1 MNPRLFCAW
10 GRVSPRREARLGTV
24 RADARFPAMTPILEA
39 LFVIIS
45 AGLLG
50 GTLYGFLQALW
61 SDEDR

>member
-1 MNPRLFCAW
+1 
-10 GRVSPRREARLGTV
+10 
-24 RADARFPAMTPILEA
+24 MTPILEA

-50 GTLYGFLQALW
+50 WTLYGFLQALW